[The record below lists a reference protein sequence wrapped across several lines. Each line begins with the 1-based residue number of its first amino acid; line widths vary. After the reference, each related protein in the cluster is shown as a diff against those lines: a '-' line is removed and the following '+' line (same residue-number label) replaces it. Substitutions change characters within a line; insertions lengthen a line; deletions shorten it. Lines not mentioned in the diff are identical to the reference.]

1 VKPIASRTLLASLVI
16 ALTAPTLLAQF
27 DLSRLKQ
34 GLDKVKSKAE
44 EIGGK
49 AQKVGQVAKGV
60 AGIGPEEE
68 RVIGGS
74 VALEIVGMYG
84 GLVRDDA
91 AMQRVNLVGKAL
103 ARYSGRPELDW
114 RFGILASDTV
124 NGFSAPGGYVF
135 VTRGLYDLLASD
147 DALAGVLAHEIAH
160 VTQRHA
166 LKIVARGEFVAGAS
180 ALVSEHSSDVRAA
193 DAQLKQFDLGV
204 EQIVKTLLEQG
215 FDPPT
220 EFEADKLGREL
231 AVVTGYTPGG
241 LRGVLTKLQAR
252 PAGPESTKIFST
264 HPPLDER
271 LKRLPKDSR

>member
-1 VKPIASRTLLASLVI
+1 MKPLALRAAFIAVVVALV
-16 ALTAPTLLAQF
+16 APDAWAQF

-44 EIGGK
+44 ELGGK

-74 VALEIVGMYG
+74 VALEIVGTYG
-84 GLVRDDA
+84 GLVRDEA

-103 ARYSGRPELDW
+103 ARYSSRPELDW

-124 NGFSAPGGYVF
+124 NGFSAPAGYVF
-135 VTRGLYDLLASD
+135 ITRGLYERLTSD

-220 EFEADKLGREL
+220 EYEADKLGREL
-231 AVVTGYTPGG
+231 AVVTGYAPGG
-241 LRGVLTKLQAR
+241 LRGVLTQLQAR
-252 PAGPESTKIFST
+252 PAGPDSQKIFAT

-271 LKRLPKDSR
+271 LKRLPKP

>member
-1 VKPIASRTLLASLVI
+1 MKPLALRAALIAVVVALV
-16 ALTAPTLLAQF
+16 APDAWAQF

-34 GLDKVKSKAE
+34 GLDKVKNKAE
-44 EIGGK
+44 ELGGK

-74 VALEIVGMYG
+74 VALEIVGTYG
-84 GLVRDDA
+84 GLVRDEA

-103 ARYSGRPELDW
+103 ARYSSRPELDW

-124 NGFSAPGGYVF
+124 NGFSAPAGYVF
-135 VTRGLYDLLASD
+135 ITRGLYERLTSD

-220 EFEADKLGREL
+220 EYEADKLGREL
-231 AVVTGYTPGG
+231 AVVTGYAPGG
-241 LRGVLTKLQAR
+241 LRGVLTQLQAR
-252 PAGPESTKIFST
+252 PAGPDSQKIFAT

-271 LKRLPKDSR
+271 LKRLPKP

>member
-1 VKPIASRTLLASLVI
+1 MKPLALRAALMAVVVALV
-16 ALTAPTLLAQF
+16 APGAWAQF

-34 GLDKVKSKAE
+34 GLDKVKNKAE
-44 EIGGK
+44 ELGGK

-74 VALEIVGMYG
+74 VALEIVGTYG
-84 GLVRDDA
+84 GLVRDEA

-103 ARYSGRPELDW
+103 ARYSSRPELDW

-124 NGFSAPGGYVF
+124 NGFSAPAGYVF
-135 VTRGLYDLLASD
+135 ITRGLYERLTSD

-220 EFEADKLGREL
+220 EYEADKLGREL
-231 AVVTGYTPGG
+231 AVVTGYAPGG
-241 LRGVLTKLQAR
+241 LRGVLTQLQAR
-252 PAGPESTKIFST
+252 PAGPDSKNIFAT

-271 LKRLPKDSR
+271 LKRLPKP